1 MIKMQT
7 SSPRPGPPGT
17 PYGFSTG
24 CIYDP
29 KGFILK
35 TKKVKSFGF
44 RMREQH
50 IITAVEGHNHN
61 IVFLIPPLCFSVEDA
76 KKFSNS
82 LKNILVDIE
91 SHPKE
96 ALCENISQGA
106 ERYSK

>member
-1 MIKMQT
+1 
-7 SSPRPGPPGT
+7 
-17 PYGFSTG
+17 
-24 CIYDP
+24 
-29 KGFILK
+29 
-35 TKKVKSFGF
+35 
-44 RMREQH
+44 MREQH

-82 LKNILVDIE
+82 LKNILIDIE